1 MKSEIINVPN
11 KGICILISD
20 IDASQLSQL
29 NIDIP
34 TVNILFTDV
43 LAIANEIKEGRK
55 IGAIKKVREQ
65 TGWGLKESKE
75 YIDKY
80 NVTYNHTSDSS
91 FNNSNEEASLKFIS
105 DHTMDDF
112 LEREEMQL

>member
-1 MKSEIINVPN
+1 MKTEIINVPN

-20 IDASQLSQL
+20 LDLSQLSL
-29 NIDIP
+29 KDIP
-34 TVNILFTDV
+34 TVNALFTDV
-43 LAIANEIKEGRK
+43 QAIALELRNGRK

-65 TGWGLKESKE
+65 TGWGLKEAKE

-80 NVTYNHTSDSS
+80 AIVGVEPSEVTN
-91 FNNSNEEASLKFIS
+91 EASSIKFID
-105 DHTMDDF
+105 DHRMEDF

>member
-11 KGICILISD
+11 RGICILISD

-34 TVNILFTDV
+34 TVNVLFTDV
-43 LAIANEIKEGRK
+43 LVIANEIKEGRK

-65 TGWGLKESKE
+65 TKWGLKESKE

-80 NVTYNHTSDSS
+80 TIDYGNHVR
-91 FNNSNEEASLKFIS
+91 NEEASLKFIS

>member
-20 IDASQLSQL
+20 IDISNF
-29 NIDIP
+29 NISGIP
-34 TVNILFTDV
+34 IVNVLFTDV

-65 TGWGLKESKE
+65 TGWGLKESKD
-75 YIDKY
+75 YVDKY
-80 NVTYNHTSDSS
+80 NIDYT
-91 FNNSNEEASLKFIS
+91 NNIVNEEASLKFIS